1 MRKIRNRIIIWQ
13 ANRRLKRLFNES
25 FTKGIVETIKQDRE
39 QRTNRLVENIEKFG
53 LKDSN
58 RDKKIDKKEDWDI
71 RELLNGTY
79 YHNFG
84 SE

>member
-1 MRKIRNRIIIWQ
+1 MKNRIIVWQ
-13 ANRRLKRLFNES
+13 ANRRLKRIFDES
-25 FTKGIVETIKQDRE
+25 FRQGILEVLKRDEEEDTDTLI
-39 QRTNRLVENIEKFG
+39 ENIEKFG

-58 RDKKIDKKEDWDI
+58 RDRKIDKKEDWDI
-71 RELLNGTY
+71 REILNGTY

>member
-58 RDKKIDKKEDWDI
+58 TDRRID
-71 RELLNGTY
+71 R
-79 YHNFG
+79 
-84 SE
+84 

>member
-1 MRKIRNRIIIWQ
+1 M
-13 ANRRLKRLFNES
+13 EM
-25 FTKGIVETIKQDRE
+25 V
-39 QRTNRLVENIEKFG
+39 EKFG

-58 RDKKIDKKEDWDI
+58 RDRKIDKKQDWEI
-71 RELLNGTY
+71 GELLNGTY

>member
-25 FTKGIVETIKQDRE
+25 FINGIVETIKQDRE

-58 RDKKIDKKEDWDI
+58 RDKKIDKKKDWEI
-71 RELLNGTY
+71 GELLNGTY

>member
-58 RDKKIDKKEDWDI
+58 IPRGIDKDLD
-71 RELLNGTY
+71 R
-79 YHNFG
+79 
-84 SE
+84 

>member
-1 MRKIRNRIIIWQ
+1 MISIRNRIIIWQ
-13 ANRRLKRLFNES
+13 ANRRLKRIFKRS
-25 FTKGIVETIKQDRE
+25 FSQGILEVIKRDEEQETNTLME
-39 QRTNRLVENIEKFG
+39 MVEKFG

-58 RDKKIDKKEDWDI
+58 RDRKIDKKQDWEI
-71 RELLNGTY
+71 GELLNGTY

>member
-13 ANRRLKRLFNES
+13 ANRRLKRIFDKS
-25 FTKGIVETIKQDRE
+25 FTEGIVETIKQDRE

-58 RDKKIDKKEDWDI
+58 KPREIDKVIDRLLED
-71 RELLNGTY
+71 
-79 YHNFG
+79 
-84 SE
+84 